1 MAGAVALATCLEYP
15 EGSQCEY
22 LFVEALERRGISAV
36 LAPWNGA
43 QDRFR
48 DAPLVLLRGCW
59 DYHGAPAAF
68 LDWIA
73 RLQEA
78 GVRIVNPPEIVR
90 WNFDKAYMLELQA
103 AGLRTPRTAMVDPR
117 NPDQIEREMH
127 RLGLERAV
135 LKPVFGQSG
144 NHVTLLEPGR
154 VDVPWAEA
162 LDADRAI
169 LQAFEAD
176 IAERG
181 EVALVFFDGRF
192 SHAARKSVRPG
203 EWRVNAQYGGGY
215 EAVRVSKPVIE
226 AAETAIRHA
235 PVAPTYARVDGIVR
249 GDTLLIMELE
259 LIEPGL
265 YFDADDDAA
274 DRFADAVTGLLNG

>member
-1 MAGAVALATCLEYP
+1 MTGAVALATCLEHP

-22 LFVEALERRGISAV
+22 LFVEALERRGIPAV

-48 DAPLVLLRGCW
+48 DASLVLLRGCW
-59 DYHGAPAAF
+59 DYHRTPAAF

-73 RLQEA
+73 QLEGA
-78 GVRIVNPPEIVR
+78 GIRIVNPPEIIR

-103 AGLRTPRTAMVDPR
+103 AGLQTPKTAIVDPR
-117 NPDQIEREMH
+117 DPDQIEKEMH
-127 RLGLERAV
+127 RLDLDRAV

-154 VDVPWAEA
+154 TDVSWAEA
-162 LDADRAI
+162 LDVDRAI

-181 EVALVFFDGRF
+181 EVALIFFDGRF

-215 EAVRVSKPVIE
+215 EAVRVSEAVIE
-226 AAETAIRHA
+226 AAEAAIRHA
-235 PVAPTYARVDGIVR
+235 PAAPTYARVDGIVR
-249 GDTLLIMELE
+249 DDSLLIMELE

-274 DRFADAVTGLLNG
+274 DRFAGAVTGLLDG